1 MLTRDKSFYRSYW
14 PFFLALAAQNVISLA
29 VNLLDNVMLGG
40 YTEAA
45 LAGAAAVNQIFFL
58 LMQTVFGVTD
68 GLVVLCSQYWGQKR
82 TSPIKQLTSTA
93 LYTSAGVAILF
104 FIIVSIFP
112 QGAVSLFTDDQAII
126 TEGVKYLAVIKFTYP
141 LFAISA
147 VLLAMLRSVETVRIA
162 MVISVTTLCINGI
175 LNYTLIYGN
184 FGAPRMGSSG
194 AAIATLIS
202 RAAELC
208 IVVAYIAFID
218 KKLHLRLREILRP
231 SKSLTKDYFRV
242 SIPTIIIGVQWGL
255 NTALQTV
262 ILGHLSANAI
272 AANSIA
278 VNLISI
284 LKVIAVASSAAAGV
298 IIGKTVGSGNLKKV
312 KEYAKTLQIMFLGFG
327 IFIFAATLLLRV
339 PILSLYNVSAETYEM
354 ASQFIL
360 VLSVTSIGMAYQM
373 PVLTGIVRG
382 GGDTR
387 FVMINDMISVWLIVI
402 PLSFLAAFV
411 FHWPPI
417 AVIAC
422 LRSDQVFKCLPAAIK
437 VNSYNWVKKLTRPAK
452 EAVAS

>member
-1 MLTRDKSFYRSYW
+1 MLTRDKSFYKSYW

-82 TSPIKQLTSTA
+82 TGPIKQLTSTA
-93 LYTSAGVAILF
+93 LYTSAGVALLF
-104 FIIVSIFP
+104 FVAVSLFP
-112 QGAVSLFTDDQAII
+112 QGAVSLFTNDQAII
-126 TEGVKYLAVIKFTYP
+126 TEGVAYLSVIKFTYL

-147 VLLAMLRSVETVRIA
+147 VLLAMMRSVETVRIA
-162 MVISVTTLCINGI
+162 MVISVSTLCINGV

-184 FGAPRMGSSG
+184 FGAPRMGSTG
-194 AAIATLIS
+194 AAIATLVS
-202 RAAELC
+202 RAVELC
-208 IVVAYIAFID
+208 IVLGYIAFVD
-218 KKLHLRLREILRP
+218 KKLHVRLREMLKP
-231 SKSLTKDYFRV
+231 SKSLTRDYFRV

-298 IIGKTVGSGNLKKV
+298 IIGKTVGSGDLKKV
-312 KEYAKTLQIMFLGFG
+312 KEYAKTLQFMFLGFG
-327 IFIFAATLLLRV
+327 IFIFIATQLLRV
-339 PILSLYNVSAETYEM
+339 PILSLYNVSPETYEM
-354 ASQFIL
+354 ASQFIM

-411 FHWPPI
+411 FGWPPI

-422 LRSDQVFKCLPAAIK
+422 LHSDQVFKCLPAAIK
-437 VNSYNWVKKLTRPAK
+437 VNSYNWVKKLTR
-452 EAVAS
+452 ST